1 MNTAGHKKNFKLKV
15 QYLRIGHL
23 LNSKW
28 GTTEQLL
35 THANCSG
42 Y

>member
-28 GTTEQLL
+28 GQQN
-35 THANCSG
+35 NC
-42 Y
+42 